1 MARREFYGVADAPV
15 ANSIVVAAVAFVQDR
30 AGRVLLVQRSD
41 NGLWAL
47 PGGAQDPGEYIAETA
62 ERETFEET
70 GYHVQVTDF
79 IGVYS
84 DPHHV
89 IAYDDGEI
97 RQQFALSFAASQ
109 VGGHMT
115 ESDETLIV
123 RWVIQADLDDLPIH
137 PSIRLRIDHGFHRP
151 ARPYIG

>member
-1 MARREFYGVADAPV
+1 MVRREFYRVPDAPT
-15 ANSIVVAAVAFVQDR
+15 ANSIVVAAVAFVQDEG
-30 AGRVLLVQRSD
+30 GRVLLVQRSD

-70 GYHVQVTDF
+70 GYHVKVTDF

-84 DPHHV
+84 DPRHV
-89 IAYDDGEI
+89 IAYSNGEI
-97 RQQFALSFAASQ
+97 RQQFALSFAASRI
-109 VGGHMT
+109 GGHLV
-115 ESDETLIV
+115 ESDETPTV
-123 RWVIQADLDDLPIH
+123 RWVKQVDLDDLPIH
-137 PSIRLRIDHGFHRP
+137 PSIRLRIDHGINRP